1 MGVLGGPG
9 CDARPDRWLDGAPDN
24 ASMIAAVR
32 VRMARSGT
40 GTPPEAFLK
49 RADGLSQ
56 HQAEAVVKACHP
68 PTGWRAWI
76 VRLKGYLA

>member
-1 MGVLGGPG
+1 MSDP
-9 CDARPDRWLDGAPDN
+9 WLEGAPDT

-32 VRMARSGT
+32 VRMCMGNA

-56 HQAEAVVKACHP
+56 HQADAIVKACHP
-68 PTGWRAWI
+68 PTGWRAW
-76 VRLKGYLA
+76 VARLRGYLA